1 VDSAGRIWEGDSV
14 RLATKE
20 VRLMLILWGQPS
32 FPLETVGNYF
42 LAKEESRRNA
52 DLEKA
57 IWKYQ
62 PSDSA
67 AWD

>member
-20 VRLMLILWGQPS
+20 VRLMLILRPTPLAQPS

-42 LAKEESRRNA
+42 LAKEES
-52 DLEKA
+52 
-57 IWKYQ
+57 
-62 PSDSA
+62 
-67 AWD
+67 